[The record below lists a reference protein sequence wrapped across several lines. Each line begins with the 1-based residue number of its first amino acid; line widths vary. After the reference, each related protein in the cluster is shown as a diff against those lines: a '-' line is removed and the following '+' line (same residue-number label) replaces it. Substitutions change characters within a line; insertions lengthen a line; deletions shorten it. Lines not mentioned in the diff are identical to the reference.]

1 MTGTLPTV
9 ALVFNPRV
17 GGFAH
22 ILQTMWAHQAE
33 FPENLAVSAASPTPT
48 GFYCQKLWG
57 FFFLAK
63 ILDYVVWP
71 GAGMAHSQGISPN
84 FYPPHMNIGYPMPV
98 LPLPPPLL
106 AILSLLVFL
115 PRLHISV
122 PPTCLDEC
130 GFFKCLIVGFPYS
143 LIFWPFWVLLVLEF
157 NCNSFCGCMTRPS
170 VSTYTSILTGSLKN
184 KMLSSGV
191 AAGPYLGSLTSNR
204 FKHKNILA
212 HTLFN
217 VLTQNFINLYN
228 LVSWG
233 PVST

>member
-1 MTGTLPTV
+1 M
-9 ALVFNPRV
+9 
-17 GGFAH
+17 
-22 ILQTMWAHQAE
+22 E

-184 KMLSSGV
+184 RNVFLTVLEAGSGRS
-191 AAGPYLGSLTSNR
+191 GSQHGQGVVR
-204 FKHKNILA
+204 
-212 HTLFN
+212 TLFRLQTAKFLLCPQMVERGKEN
-217 VLTQNFINLYN
+217 SLESL
-228 LVSWG
+228 L
-233 PVST
+233 